1 MSTALWWIRRDL
13 RLSDNQALA
22 AALAAAD
29 QVVPIFVLDPALSII
44 YLGAASTLGAYG
56 LYSYGV
62 SKIPASQASA
72 FVNLIPLFTLLFAVL
87 VLGETL
93 NGEQIGAAL
102 VVFTGVA
109 LSQWQKPAEAA
120 VSGVLD

>member
-1 MSTALWWIRRDL
+1 MAWWRPTSTSSLPVEISATGV
-13 RLSDNQALA
+13 A
-22 AALAAAD
+22 A
-29 QVVPIFVLDPALSII
+29 VV
-44 YLGAASTLGAYG
+44 YLGVLVTVGAYG
-56 LYSYGV
+56 LFNHGISRL
-62 SKIPASQASA
+62 PANQASA